1 LVRLDETEWPE
12 ALEQAVGGW
21 RARGLRVAVTHNS
34 GTVITGDTMKLP
46 TEVQTAIQNHNAK
59 MGWPIK
65 GPRGPVGGKA
75 GPFRGQPEPDGP
87 GGSPRAKPPNDG
99 FPSLHPPEPPDNG
112 LFPKPD
118 DRIRNNLRFR
128 PPNGDPEITAATKEF
143 EKFMLVSANPRTYW
157 AGIHLDNSAGPLPY
171 TLILASDSIRGGGL
185 FFDYV
190 PWLWLGTAL
199 AVMSLLLWL
208 PMVHILTST
217 LQRLTTSAENI
228 AAGSFIAP
236 PGTRRCDEL
245 GRLQNAHRHMAQRL
259 DGFVTGQKRFLG
271 DTAHELLSPLARLEV
286 ALCIL
291 EQRTYQ
297 SDSITV
303 ERALAEVRR
312 MASLVQ
318 DLLTFSRS
326 ALVRKEET
334 LEPVTLANTVQEA
347 VSQEGA
353 ESFIEIHIAND
364 LAVMAVP
371 RLLSRAIENI
381 IRNAVRYAAADGP
394 ILISADRDYAKVILT
409 VSDAGPGAPEDTL
422 PKLFDPFYRP
432 DNSRTTVTG
441 GTGLGLAIVKSCI
454 EACKGDVSASNRV
467 PTGFVVTI
475 ALQAAE

>member
-1 LVRLDETEWPE
+1 
-12 ALEQAVGGW
+12 
-21 RARGLRVAVTHNS
+21 
-34 GTVITGDTMKLP
+34 
-46 TEVQTAIQNHNAK
+46 
-59 MGWPIK
+59 
-65 GPRGPVGGKA
+65 
-75 GPFRGQPEPDGP
+75 
-87 GGSPRAKPPNDG
+87 
-99 FPSLHPPEPPDNG
+99 
-112 LFPKPD
+112 
-118 DRIRNNLRFR
+118 
-128 PPNGDPEITAATKEF
+128 
-143 EKFMLVSANPRTYW
+143 
-157 AGIHLDNSAGPLPY
+157 
-171 TLILASDSIRGGGL
+171 
-185 FFDYV
+185 
-190 PWLWLGTAL
+190 
-199 AVMSLLLWL
+199 
-208 PMVHILTST
+208 
-217 LQRLTTSAENI
+217 
-228 AAGSFIAP
+228 
-236 PGTRRCDEL
+236 
-245 GRLQNAHRHMAQRL
+245 MAQRL

-394 ILISADRDYAKVILT
+394 ILISADRDYAKVNLT

-475 ALQAAE
+475 ALQAAD